1 MNIILVYVLLTFV
14 KPLNFE
20 KRDLEKTCLH
30 MALTVLWN
38 YGSLLWYYKSFTLL
52 SADMI
57 KPYHSE
63 FGVQQLAFVLYP
75 ATDRSPYV
83 LFHLG

>member
-1 MNIILVYVLLTFV
+1 
-14 KPLNFE
+14 
-20 KRDLEKTCLH
+20 

-38 YGSLLWYYKSFTLL
+38 YGSLLWYYQIFTLL
-52 SADMI
+52 SADVI

-75 ATDRSPYV
+75 ATD
-83 LFHLG
+83 